1 LKPAPPLLQRKTIH
15 DTNERRARQRF
26 RIGQDVRYK
35 CLSGGRLSDGGAGKS
50 LDVSSGGVRFTTERA
65 LSVGEL
71 LEVTVKWPALVDN
84 TCLMKLVINGQ
95 VIRSDPNSAAVKIE
109 RYEFRTR
116 ASKAFPVS
124 PDTPSSPEA
133 S

>member
-1 LKPAPPLLQRKTIH
+1 VSRKKTNH

-26 RIGQDVRYK
+26 RIGQDVFCKY
-35 CLSGGRLSDGGAGKS
+35 LSGGRLSDAGAGKI

-65 LSVGEL
+65 LSVGEP
-71 LEVTVKWPALVDN
+71 LEITVKWPALVDN
-84 TCLMKLVINGQ
+84 KCLMKLVINGR

-116 ASKAFPVS
+116 KSKAFPVS
-124 PDTPSSPEA
+124 PDPPTSPEA